1 MAASK
6 FTILARTFSSSGAQ
20 TQMIKTPVPVFGIN
34 GRYASAVYSA
44 GMKSKEIDKIE
55 KDFIQFQD
63 ALNKDKKFS
72 QIMKDPTIKKNVKA
86 DSLRDIGQKMAFT
99 KTATNT
105 LCLLAENGRIKNFNE
120 FMNTFKVVM
129 AAHRGELPCLV
140 TSAKPLAEA
149 EKKEIEAALKKFAG
163 SKTILLETK
172 VEPKLIGGLTV
183 SIGDKFIDMSMA
195 TRIKKYSDI
204 VNSVV

>member
-1 MAASK
+1 M
-6 FTILARTFSSSGAQ
+6 LQ
-20 TQMIKTPVPVFGIN
+20 TPVPVFGIN

-140 TSAKPLAEA
+140 TSAKV
-149 EKKEIEAALKKFAG
+149 
-163 SKTILLETK
+163 ILNFKIIST
-172 VEPKLIGGLTV
+172 
-183 SIGDKFIDMSMA
+183 
-195 TRIKKYSDI
+195 
-204 VNSVV
+204 